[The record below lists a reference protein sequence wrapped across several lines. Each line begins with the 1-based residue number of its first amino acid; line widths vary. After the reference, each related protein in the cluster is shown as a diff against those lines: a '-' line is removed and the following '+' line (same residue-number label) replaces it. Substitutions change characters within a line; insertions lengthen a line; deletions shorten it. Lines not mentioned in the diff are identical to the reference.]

1 MTTEN
6 ENAAI
11 IENPADIKVIKK
23 IDTTQYN
30 VDAHADTLIEAIPE
44 VTESAISAHN
54 DEQAAITE
62 SAAGLV
68 DKNGN
73 SFDPSI
79 HQVDKDGAPKES
91 STGKLMLKR
100 GRKAGSTSAVKSKV
114 GNAATQPMQDSGQT
128 GLNEN
133 QLQQAAVTGKVSAHM
148 LINVSMMIGG
158 KDFAP
163 VVDKNTGIDEKL
175 ALESAFTDYYI
186 ATGKVDMPPN
196 VALLLTIGMYA
207 LPRFAMPTVQTNL
220 KAKGGKIYTWW
231 QNRKL
236 KKQIKKQN
244 KEASNNGAQSDFGND
259 GKRENDT
266 SETTSAGLQK

>member
-1 MTTEN
+1 MNDEQK
-6 ENAAI
+6 EFK
-11 IENPADIKVIKK
+11 PVIKK
-23 IDTTQYN
+23 EFDTESIGIN
-30 VDAHADTLIEAIPE
+30 IESHATDIIESIPE
-44 VTESAISAHN
+44 VTESAINIHN
-54 DEQAAITE
+54 DTENAIIE

-68 DKNGN
+68 DKNGD
-73 SFDPSI
+73 SFNTAI
-79 HQVDKDGAPKES
+79 HQVDADGKPKTS
-91 STGKLMLKR
+91 ARGKLMLKR
-100 GRKAGSTSAVKSKV
+100 GRKAGATSMPPKSKI
-114 GNAATQPMQDSGQT
+114 GSSQTQANLPAAT

-163 VVDKNTGIDEKL
+163 QKIAATGIDEAA

-220 KAKGGKIYTWW
+220 KVKGGKIYTWW

-236 KKQIKKQN
+236 KKQSKKAKQN
-244 KEASNNGAQSDFGND
+244 GSQSDIGND
-259 GKRENDT
+259 GKRENDV